1 MYAVQSGNAVAD
13 ALHVDVSAV
22 RRLSAVSA
30 VRLSPPKLSV
40 SIQSSGSRDSGVD
53 CIFQVLASDI
63 CSTPIG
69 YVSS

>member
-1 MYAVQSGNAVAD
+1 MPYKSIDRKLKTASVAVLKSMEYYVT
-13 ALHVDVSAV
+13 LT
-22 RRLSAVSA
+22 
-30 VRLSPPKLSV
+30 LSPPKLSV